1 MSSNPTAEIAEQ
13 IGSAAEKQTLRKA
26 RAASKARTGRKV
38 WIDLEN
44 SPHVPFFCPIME
56 ELKSRGYEIVLTA
69 RDCFQV
75 CELADMAGLEY
86 RKVGRHHGKNRLA
99 KLTGLGMRVLNLAP
113 FIVRERPAI
122 SVSHCSRT
130 SILLSSLLG
139 IPSVN
144 IIDYEFA
151 DQRLTGMIG
160 SQRKKWVM
168 TPEVVPSANF
178 EKSGTLPDHILHY
191 PGIKE
196 DVYVPAFKPDPAFR
210 RALGFAPDDVLVTLR
225 PPASEAHYHSPESD
239 RLLAAVFR
247 LLGQHQEVKT
257 VLLPRTPKQ
266 GAEIREANQEIFAE
280 RRIVIPDR
288 ALNGLDL
295 IWHSDVVISGGGTM
309 NREAAALHVP
319 VYSIFRGALGAVDK
333 HLAEKG
339 KLILLKSEQ
348 DVEQHLQLARR
359 DRNQSS
365 GSSKS
370 AALEVV
376 VDHIETVCG
385 SRG

>member
-1 MSSNPTAEIAEQ
+1 MSPNPTAEIAEQ
-13 IGSAAEKQTLRKA
+13 LENAEEKQTPHHA
-26 RAASKARTGRKV
+26 RPVSRLHTGRKV

-44 SPHVPFFCPIME
+44 SPHVPFFCPILE
-56 ELKSRGYEIVLTA
+56 ELKSRGYEVALTA

-75 CELADMAGLEY
+75 CELADMAGLKY
-86 RKVGRHHGKNRLA
+86 RKVGRHHGKNRVA
-99 KLTGLGMRVLNLAP
+99 KLTGLGMRVLSLVP
-113 FIVRERPAI
+113 FILRERPAI

-139 IPSVN
+139 IPSIN

-168 TPEVVPSANF
+168 TPDVVPSTNF
-178 EKSGTLPDHILHY
+178 EQSGTLPHHILHY

-196 DVYVPAFKPDPAFR
+196 DVYVPSFRPDPAFR
-210 RALGFAPDDVLVTLR
+210 RTLGVAPEDVLVTLR

-239 RLLAAVFR
+239 KLLAAVFR
-247 LLGQHQEVKT
+247 RLAEHSEVKT

-266 GAEIREANQEIFAE
+266 GAEIREANQDLFAE
-280 RRIVIPDR
+280 GRVVIPER

-295 IWHSDVVISGGGTM
+295 IWHSDVVVSGGGTM
-309 NREAAALHVP
+309 NREAAALDIP

-348 DVEQHLQLARR
+348 EVHERLELVRR
-359 DRNQSS
+359 DRSQSS
-365 GSSKS
+365 RSSKS
-370 AALEVV
+370 AALQAV
-376 VDHIETVCG
+376 VDHIEAVCG